1 MHRCIKEWTEQDW
14 SCWTLFNDWYG
25 DNIRLRDIQSCRIG
39 ELMEEAF
46 FAGFNIK
53 NKLEEIRNDPTGS
66 NG

>member
-1 MHRCIKEWTEQDW
+1 MHRRIKEWTEQDW

-46 FAGFNIK
+46 LRDLI
-53 NKLEEIRNDPTGS
+53 
-66 NG
+66 